1 MLDLRT
7 LRENPEAVRNALTRR
22 HQTDLLSE
30 VDRLLALDTSWRDTT
45 VRRDALRNEQNT
57 VSKEIGRLK
66 REKQD
71 ASDVIERMQTVA
83 QEVRDLDDELRDAR
97 AQMDAIL
104 LMLPNIPHEDV
115 PDGSSEEDNVIVK
128 EWGEKPEFDFEPQAH
143 WDIGESLGILDI
155 ERGGKISGRGFAVYR
170 GQGAKLQRALI
181 SFMLDIHTTEH
192 GYTEIWPP
200 ALVNRQS
207 MIGTGQIPKFEDD
220 MYRLAQ
226 EAQDDGDGDGD
237 DEGRDLFLIPTA
249 EVPVTNLHAEE
260 ILDGADL
267 PIYYAAYT
275 PCFRREAGAAGRDT
289 RGIQRVHQFDKV
301 EMVKFTTAETSYDEH
316 ETLLANAEAI
326 VQRLGIPYRVTLMC
340 AGDIDFKG
348 AKQYDVEIWAAG
360 QQRWLEVSSVS
371 NFTDFQARRA
381 NIRYR
386 PEPDARPEFAHTLN
400 GSGVAL
406 PRLVISLLENYQQS
420 DGTVRVPEALQPYV
434 GSDVIA

>member
-7 LRENPEAVRNALTRR
+7 VRENPEAVRNALTRR
-22 HQTDLLSE
+22 HQPDLLTE
-30 VDRLLALDTSWRDTT
+30 VDRLLELDQSWRETT
-45 VRRDALRNEQNT
+45 VRRDGLRNEQNT

-71 ASDVIERMQTVA
+71 ATDVIARMQQVA
-83 QEVRDLDDELRDAR
+83 QEVRELDDQLRDAR
-97 AQMDAIL
+97 GQIDSIL
-104 LMLPNIPHEDV
+104 LMLPNIPHESV
-115 PDGSSEEDNVIVK
+115 PDGTSEDDNVIVK
-128 EWGEKPEFDFEPQAH
+128 HWGDRPEFDFEPQAH
-143 WDIGESLGILDI
+143 WDLGEELGILDI

-220 MYRLAQ
+220 MYRLAPG
-226 EAQDDGDGDGD
+226 AGDDADGD
-237 DEGRDLFLIPTA
+237 ETRDLFLIPTA

-260 ILDGADL
+260 ILDADDL
-267 PIYYAAYT
+267 PICYAAYT

-301 EMVKFTTAETSYDEH
+301 EMVKFTSAETSYDEH
-316 ETLLANAEAI
+316 ESLLANAEAI
-326 VQRLGIPYRVTLMC
+326 IQRLGIPYRVSLMC
-340 AGDIDFKG
+340 AGDLDFKG

-360 QQRWLEVSSVS
+360 QERWLEVSSVS
-371 NFTDFQARRA
+371 NFIDFQARRA

-386 PEPDARPEFAHTLN
+386 PDAAARPEFVHTLN

-406 PRLVISLLENYQQS
+406 PRLVISLLENYQQA
-420 DGTVRVPEALQPYV
+420 DGTVRVPEALQPYC

>member
-7 LRENPEAVRNALTRR
+7 VRENPEAVRNALTRR
-22 HQTDLLSE
+22 HQTDLLAE
-30 VDRLLALDTSWRDTT
+30 VDRLLALDTSWRETT
-45 VRRDALRNEQNT
+45 VRRDGLRNEQNT

-71 ASDVIERMQTVA
+71 ASDVIARMQTVA

-115 PDGSSEEDNVIVK
+115 PDGKSEDDNVIVK
-128 EWGEKPEFDFEPQAH
+128 EWGERPEFDFDPQAH
-143 WDIGESLGILDI
+143 WDLGESLGILDI
-155 ERGGKISGRGFAVYR
+155 ERGGKISGSGFAVYR

-207 MIGTGQIPKFEDD
+207 MIGTGQVPKFEDD

-226 EAQDDGDGDGD
+226 GAEDEAE
-237 DEGRDLFLIPTA
+237 DEARDLFLIPTA

-260 ILDGADL
+260 ILDAADL

-316 ETLLANAEAI
+316 ESLLANAEAI
-326 VQRLGIPYRVTLMC
+326 IQRLGIPYRVSLMC
-340 AGDIDFKG
+340 AGDLDFKG

-371 NFTDFQARRA
+371 NFIDFQSRRA

-420 DGTVRVPEALQPYV
+420 DGTVRVPEALQPYF

>member
-7 LRENPEAVRNALTRR
+7 VRDNPEAVRNALTRR
-22 HQTDLLSE
+22 HQTDLLGE
-30 VDRLLALDTSWRDTT
+30 VDRLLELDLRWRETT

-71 ASDVIERMQTVA
+71 ATDVIARMQQVA
-83 QEVRDLDDELRDAR
+83 QEVRELDDELRDAR
-97 AQMDAIL
+97 AQMDSIL
-104 LMLPNIPHEDV
+104 LMLPNIPHESV
-115 PDGSSEEDNVIVK
+115 PEGKSEDDNVIVK
-128 EWGEKPEFDFEPQAH
+128 HWGDRPEFDFEPKAH
-143 WDIGESLGILDI
+143 WDLGADLGILDI
-155 ERGGKISGRGFAVYR
+155 ERGGKISGRGFAVYK

-220 MYRLAQ
+220 MYRLDQGA
-226 EAQDDGDGDGD
+226 GD
-237 DEGRDLFLIPTA
+237 DADEEERDLFLIPTA

-260 ILDGADL
+260 ILDADEL

-301 EMVKFTTAETSYDEH
+301 EMVKFTSAETSYDEH
-316 ETLLANAEAI
+316 ESLLANAEAI
-326 VQRLGIPYRVTLMC
+326 IQRLGVPYRVSLMC
-340 AGDIDFKG
+340 AGDLDFKG

-360 QQRWLEVSSVS
+360 QERWLEVSSVS
-371 NFTDFQARRA
+371 NFIEFQARRA

-386 PEPDARPEFAHTLN
+386 PEADARPEFVHTLN

-406 PRLVISLLENYQQS
+406 PRLVISLLENNQEA
-420 DGTVRVPEALQPYV
+420 DGTVHVPEALRPYF
-434 GSDVIA
+434 GSDRIA

>member
-1 MLDLRT
+1 MLDLRAV
-7 LRENPEAVRNALTRR
+7 RENPEAIRNALKRR
-22 HQTDLLSE
+22 HQTELLTE
-30 VDRLLALDTSWRDTT
+30 VDRLLDLDKKWRETT
-45 VRRDALRNEQNT
+45 VRRDGLRSEQNT

-71 ASDVIERMQTVA
+71 ASDVIARMGQVA
-83 QEVRDLDDELRDAR
+83 QEVRELDDELRDAR

-104 LMLPNIPHEDV
+104 LMLPNIPHADV
-115 PDGSSEEDNVIVK
+115 PDGATEDDNVIVK
-128 EWGEKPEFDFEPQAH
+128 EWGERPSFDFEPKAH
-143 WDIGESLGILDI
+143 WDIGEELGILDI

-181 SFMLDIHTTEH
+181 SFMLDLHTTEN

-200 ALVNRQS
+200 ALVNRRS
-207 MIGTGQIPKFEDD
+207 MIGTGQVPKFEDD
-220 MYRLAQ
+220 MYRVAHGEGDEDG
-226 EAQDDGDGDGD
+226 EAG
-237 DEGRDLFLIPTA
+237 EHDLFLIPTA

-260 ILDGADL
+260 ILDAADL
-267 PIYYAAYT
+267 PIYYVAYT

-301 EMVKFTTAETSYDEH
+301 EMVKFTSAETSYDEH
-316 ETLLANAEAI
+316 ESLLANAESI
-326 VQRLGIPYRVTLMC
+326 IERLNIPYRVSLMC
-340 AGDIDFKG
+340 AGDLDFKG

-360 QQRWLEVSSVS
+360 QERWLEVSSVS
-371 NFTDFQARRA
+371 NFIDFQARRA

-386 PEPDARPEFAHTLN
+386 PDADSRPEFVHTLN

-406 PRLVISLLENYQQS
+406 PRLVISLLENNQQA
-420 DGTVRVPEALQPYV
+420 DGSVRVPEALRPYL